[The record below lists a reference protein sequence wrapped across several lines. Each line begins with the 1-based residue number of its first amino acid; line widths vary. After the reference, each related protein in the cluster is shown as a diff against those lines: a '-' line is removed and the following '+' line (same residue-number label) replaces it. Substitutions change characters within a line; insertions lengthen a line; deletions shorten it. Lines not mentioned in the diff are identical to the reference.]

1 MRLSAIICTHNPKM
15 PVLERAV
22 AALKAQDY
30 PVSGYEFLI
39 IDNKSDRPLPESLVA
54 WHPQGR
60 ILREETLGLTNAR
73 LRAIRESSGELIV
86 FIDDDN
92 MLEPDY
98 LSVAAEIATNHG
110 NLGAFGGSMKPEF
123 EVPPPPSIL
132 PYVMYL
138 ACSEISR
145 DYWSNFG
152 SKYAIP
158 SGGGMCVRRNVAERY
173 LQTIAEDPLRKALG
187 RSGKR
192 LTSGEDHDMAL
203 VATDINLG
211 IGRFHR
217 LRLTHVIGRERLTED
232 YIIRLY
238 AGIGQCTKVLDA
250 IRPHFKSPR
259 GKLENVR
266 FFWHLVRG
274 PQFERRVLWARWK
287 AEREAIRTLSSL
299 GRSCQ

>member
-15 PVLERAV
+15 PVLERAI

-39 IDNKSDRPLPESLVA
+39 VDNKSDRPLPESLVA

-60 ILREETLGLTNAR
+60 ILREETLGLTHAR

-92 MLEPDY
+92 ILETDY
-98 LSVAAEIATNHG
+98 LRVAAEIATNHDK
-110 NLGAFGGSMKPEF
+110 LGAFGGSMKPEF

-158 SGGGMCVRRNVAERY
+158 SGGGMCVRRNVAEKY
-173 LQTIAEDPLRKALG
+173 LQTIAEDPLRQALG

-211 IGRFHR
+211 IGRFYR

-259 GKLENVR
+259 GKLETVR
-266 FFWHLVRG
+266 FFWHLVHG

-287 AEREAIRTLSSL
+287 AEREAVRTLSTL
-299 GRSCQ
+299 GRL

>member
-1 MRLSAIICTHNPKM
+1 M

-98 LSVAAEIATNHG
+98 LSVAAEITTNHG